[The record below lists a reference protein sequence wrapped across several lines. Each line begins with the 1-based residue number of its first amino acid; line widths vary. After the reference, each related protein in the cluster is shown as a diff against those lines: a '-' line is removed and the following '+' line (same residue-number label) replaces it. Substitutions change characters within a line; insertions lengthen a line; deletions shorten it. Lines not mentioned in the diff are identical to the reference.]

1 MKSLKNMFFIFFVA
15 IASFTLMG
23 ISKVNAA
30 LMGFTLQ
37 PPICNPNE
45 LDPGESAKC
54 FLIGTAS
61 QAGPTHGFAIRL
73 YTTDGLLFDDATVKS
88 INGLTSQVI
97 LKASANSG
105 GVTGNLKINGEDKP
119 VTCNYDTNISI
130 VDSSQ
135 TNKEA
140 WMIEDGDDFRCVY
153 FYSTNTEGV
162 FTPTA
167 TAITDTEKS
176 QIGQSNVSAS
186 LLLIGTVDVHLDEKI
201 SNASGCGELC
211 VAAIEKS
218 DANAYAVGADAA
230 APGYFCSEVHYD
242 VGGVAGVPNTGAFAS
257 YAVLAA
263 GVLVAISAIAIAKK
277 HNKIY
282 RV

>member
-1 MKSLKNMFFIFFVA
+1 MKSLKNMFFVFFVA
-15 IASFTLMG
+15 IASFTLLG

-30 LMGFTLQ
+30 LMNFKLQ

-45 LDPGESAKC
+45 LDAGESAKC
-54 FLIGTAS
+54 FLVGTAN
-61 QAGPTHGFAIRL
+61 QAGPSHGFAIRL

-88 INGLTSQVI
+88 INGLTSQII
-97 LKASANSG
+97 LTASANSSAI
-105 GVTGNLKINGEDKP
+105 TGNLKINGQDTP
-119 VTCNYDTNISI
+119 VTCNYDTRISI
-130 VDSSQ
+130 EDSSQ
-135 TNKEA
+135 KNKDA
-140 WMIEDGDDFRCVY
+140 WMIEDGDDFRCIY

-162 FTPTA
+162 FTPSA
-167 TAITDTEKS
+167 TAITEAEKT
-176 QIGQSNVSAS
+176 QMGQSNVSSS
-186 LLLIGTVDVHLDEKI
+186 LLLIGTVDVHLDENI

-218 DANAYAVGADAA
+218 DTGAYAVGADSAA
-230 APGYFCSEVHYD
+230 SGYYCSEIHYD

-282 RV
+282 KV